1 MQPFTTLTAIAAPLI
16 EADIDTDIIYPAR
29 FLTITEKKGLARY
42 AFHDRRYDGQGREL
56 PEFVLNRDPWRH
68 ARILVAGPNF
78 GCGSSREQAPWAI
91 LDLGI
96 RCIIAPSFGEIF
108 RGNCYRNGMLPVTV
122 GEADHAALLADAQAG
137 ATLHVDL
144 NARTITRP
152 DGFTIAIAIDDGKR
166 DALLNGWDEVM
177 GILNQYSGTID
188 RYEQDRR
195 TRLPWLAR

>member
-16 EADIDTDIIYPAR
+16 EADVDTDIIYPAR
-29 FLTITEKKGLARY
+29 FLTITEKKGLGRY

-56 PEFVLNRDPWRH
+56 ADFVLNRDPWRH
-68 ARILVAGPNF
+68 AGILVAGPNF

-122 GEADHAALLADAQAG
+122 GEADHAALLSDANAG
-137 ATLHVDL
+137 ASLHVDL

-152 DGFTIAIAIDDGKR
+152 DGSTIAIAIDDGKR

-177 GILNQYSGTID
+177 GILNLYAGTID

-195 TRLPWLAR
+195 TRLPWLTR

>member
-16 EADIDTDIIYPAR
+16 EADVDTDIIYPAR
-29 FLTITEKKGLARY
+29 FLTITEKKGLGRY
-42 AFHDRRYDGQGREL
+42 AFHDRRYDGQGLEL
-56 PEFVLNRDPWRH
+56 ADFVLNRDPWRH
-68 ARILVAGPNF
+68 AGILVAGPNF

-122 GEADHAALLADAQAG
+122 GEADHAALLSDASAG
-137 ATLHVDL
+137 ASLHVDL
-144 NARTITRP
+144 SARTITRP
-152 DGFTIAIAIDDGKR
+152 DGSAIAIAIDDGKR

-177 GILNQYSGTID
+177 GILNLYAGTID

-195 TRLPWLAR
+195 TRLPWLTR

>member
-1 MQPFTTLTAIAAPLI
+1 MQPFTTLTAIAAPLD

-29 FLTITEKKGLARY
+29 FLTITEKKGLGRY
-42 AFHDRRYDGQGREL
+42 AFHDRRYDGQGREVAD
-56 PEFVLNRDPWRH
+56 FILNRDPWRH
-68 ARILVAGPNF
+68 AGILVAGPNF

-122 GEADHAALLADAQAG
+122 GEADHAALLSDASAG
-137 ATLHVDL
+137 ASLQVDL
-144 NARTITRP
+144 TARTITRP
-152 DGFTIAIAIDDGKR
+152 DGSEITILIDDGKR

-177 GILNQYSGTID
+177 GILNLYAGAID
-188 RYEQDRR
+188 RYEQERR
-195 TRLPWLAR
+195 RRLPWLTR

>member
-29 FLTITEKKGLARY
+29 FLTITEKKGLGRY
-42 AFHDRRYDGQGREL
+42 AFHDRRYDGQGREVAD
-56 PEFVLNRDPWRH
+56 FVLNRDPWRQ
-68 ARILVAGPNF
+68 AGILVAGDNF

-122 GEADHAALLADAQAG
+122 GEADHAALLADAGAG
-137 ATLHVDL
+137 ASLHIDL
-144 NARTITRP
+144 NVRTITRP
-152 DGFTIAIAIDDGKR
+152 DGSTIAIAIDDGKR

-177 GILNQYSGTID
+177 GILNLYAGTID
-188 RYEQDRR
+188 RYEQERR
-195 TRLPWLAR
+195 ARLPWLNR

>member
-1 MQPFTTLTAIAAPLI
+1 MQPFTTLTAIAAPLV
-16 EADIDTDIIYPAR
+16 EADVDTDIIYPAR
-29 FLTITEKKGLARY
+29 FLTITEKKGLGRY

-56 PEFVLNRDPWRH
+56 ADFILNRDPWRH
-68 ARILVAGPNF
+68 AGILVAGPNF

-122 GEADHAALLADAQAG
+122 GEADHAALLSDASAG
-137 ATLHVDL
+137 ASLHVDL

-152 DGFTIAIAIDDGKR
+152 DGSTVAIAIDDGKR

-177 GILNQYSGTID
+177 GILNLYAGTID

-195 TRLPWLAR
+195 VRLPWLTR

>member
-1 MQPFTTLTAIAAPLI
+1 MQPFTTLTAIAAPLE

-29 FLTITEKKGLARY
+29 FLTITEKKGLGRY
-42 AFHDRRYDGQGREL
+42 AFHDRRYDGQGREVAG
-56 PEFVLNRDPWRH
+56 FVLNRDPWRH
-68 ARILVAGPNF
+68 AGILVAGPNF

-122 GEADHAALLADAQAG
+122 GEADHAALLSDAG
-137 ATLHVDL
+137 AGGSLKVDL
-144 NARTITRP
+144 TARTITRP
-152 DGFTIAIAIDDGKR
+152 DGSTIAIPIEDGKR

-177 GILNQYSGTID
+177 GILNVYAGTID

-195 TRLPWLAR
+195 ARLPWLNR

>member
-1 MQPFTTLTAIAAPLI
+1 MQSFTTLTAIAAPLI
-16 EADIDTDIIYPAR
+16 EADVDTDIIYPAR
-29 FLTITEKKGLARY
+29 FLTITEKKGLGRY
-42 AFHDRRYDGQGREL
+42 AFHDRRYDGQGQEL
-56 PEFVLNRDPWRH
+56 ADFVLNRDPWRQ
-68 ARILVAGPNF
+68 AGILVAGPNF

-122 GEADHAALLADAQAG
+122 GEADHAALLSDANAG
-137 ATLHVDL
+137 ASLHVDL
-144 NARTITRP
+144 SARTITRP
-152 DGFTIAIAIDDGKR
+152 DGSTIAIAIDDGKR

-177 GILNQYSGTID
+177 GILNLYAGTID

-195 TRLPWLAR
+195 TRLPWLTR

>member
-1 MQPFTTLTAIAAPLI
+1 MQPFTTLTAIAAPLV
-16 EADIDTDIIYPAR
+16 EADVDTDIIYPAR
-29 FLTITEKKGLARY
+29 FLTITEKKGLGRY

-56 PEFVLNRDPWRH
+56 ADFILNRDPWRH
-68 ARILVAGPNF
+68 AGILVAGPNF

-122 GEADHAALLADAQAG
+122 GEADHAALLSDASAG
-137 ATLHVDL
+137 ASLHVDL
-144 NARTITRP
+144 NARTITKP
-152 DGFTIAIAIDDGKR
+152 DGSTVAIAIDDGKR

-177 GILNQYSGTID
+177 GILNLYAGTID

-195 TRLPWLAR
+195 VRLPWLTR

>member
-1 MQPFTTLTAIAAPLI
+1 MQPFTTLTAIAAPLD

-29 FLTITEKKGLARY
+29 FLTITEKKGLGRY
-42 AFHDRRYDGQGREL
+42 AFHDRRYDGQGRQVTD
-56 PEFVLNRDPWRH
+56 FVLNRDPWRR
-68 ARILVAGPNF
+68 AGILVAGPNF
-78 GCGSSREQAPWAI
+78 GCGSSREQAPWAV

-122 GEADHAALLADAQAG
+122 GEADHAALLSDARAG
-137 ATLHVDL
+137 GSLKVDL
-144 NARTITRP
+144 TARTITRP
-152 DGFTIAIAIDDGKR
+152 DGSEIAIPIDDGKR

-177 GILNQYSGTID
+177 GILNRYASTID

-195 TRLPWLAR
+195 ARLPWLAR

>member
-1 MQPFTTLTAIAAPLI
+1 MQPFTKLTAIAAPLD

-29 FLTITEKKGLARY
+29 FLTITEKKGLGRC
-42 AFHDRRYDGQGREL
+42 AFHDRRYDGKGREVAD
-56 PEFVLNRDPWRH
+56 FVLNRDPWRH
-68 ARILVAGPNF
+68 AGILVAGANF

-122 GEADHAALLADAQAG
+122 GEADHAALLSDAQVG
-137 ATLHVDL
+137 ASLHVDL
-144 NARTITRP
+144 TARTITRP
-152 DGFTIAIAIDDGKR
+152 NGCTIAIPIDDGKR

-177 GILNQYSGTID
+177 GILNQYSGPID

-195 TRLPWLAR
+195 TRLPWLTR

>member
-29 FLTITEKKGLARY
+29 FLTITEKKGLGLY
-42 AFHDRRYDGQGREL
+42 AFHDRRYDGQGGEVTD
-56 PEFVLNRDPWRH
+56 FVLNRDPWRH
-68 ARILVAGPNF
+68 AGILVAGPNF

-122 GEADHAALLADAQAG
+122 GEADHAALLSDANAG
-137 ATLHVDL
+137 ASLHVDL
-144 NARTITRP
+144 NTRTITRP
-152 DGFTIAIAIDDGKR
+152 DGSTIAIAIDDGKR

-177 GILNQYSGTID
+177 GILNLYAGTID

-195 TRLPWLAR
+195 TRLPWLTR

>member
-1 MQPFTTLTAIAAPLI
+1 MQPFTTLTAIAAPLD

-29 FLTITEKKGLARY
+29 FLTITEKKGLGRY
-42 AFHDRRYDGQGREL
+42 AFHDRRYDGKGREL
-56 PEFVLNRDPWRH
+56 VDFVLNCDPWRH
-68 ARILVAGPNF
+68 AGILVAGANF
-78 GCGSSREQAPWAI
+78 GCGSSREQAPWAL

-122 GEADHAALLADAQAG
+122 GEADHAALRSDARAR
-137 ATLHVDL
+137 ASLHVDL
-144 NARTITRP
+144 TARTITRP
-152 DGFTIAIAIDDGKR
+152 DGSTIAIAIDDGKR

-177 GILNQYSGTID
+177 GILNLYAGTID

-195 TRLPWLAR
+195 TRLPWLTR

>member
-16 EADIDTDIIYPAR
+16 EADVDTDIIYPAR
-29 FLTITEKKGLARY
+29 FLTITEKKGLGRY

-56 PEFVLNRDPWRH
+56 ADFVLNRDPWRH
-68 ARILVAGPNF
+68 AGILVAGPNF

-122 GEADHAALLADAQAG
+122 GEADHAALLSDASAG
-137 ATLHVDL
+137 ASLHVDL
-144 NARTITRP
+144 SARTITRP
-152 DGFTIAIAIDDGKR
+152 DGSAIAIAIDDGKR

-177 GILNQYSGTID
+177 GILNLYAGTID

-195 TRLPWLAR
+195 TRLPWLTR

>member
-16 EADIDTDIIYPAR
+16 EADVDTDIIYPAR
-29 FLTITEKKGLARY
+29 FLTITEKKGLGRY

-56 PEFVLNRDPWRH
+56 ADFVLNRDPWRH
-68 ARILVAGPNF
+68 AGILVAGPNF

-122 GEADHAALLADAQAG
+122 GEADHAALLSDANTG
-137 ATLHVDL
+137 ASLHVDL

-152 DGFTIAIAIDDGKR
+152 DGSTIAITIDDGKR

-177 GILNQYSGTID
+177 GILNLYAGTID

-195 TRLPWLAR
+195 TRLPWLTR

>member
-16 EADIDTDIIYPAR
+16 EADVDTDIIYPAR
-29 FLTITEKKGLARY
+29 FLTITEKKGLGRY

-56 PEFVLNRDPWRH
+56 ADFVLNRDPWRH
-68 ARILVAGPNF
+68 AGILVAGPNF

-91 LDLGI
+91 LDMGI
-96 RCIIAPSFGEIF
+96 RCIIAPSFAEIF

-122 GEADHAALLADAQAG
+122 GEADHAALLSDASAG
-137 ATLHVDL
+137 ASLHVDL
-144 NARTITRP
+144 SARTITRP
-152 DGFTIAIAIDDGKR
+152 DGSAIAIAIDDGKR

-177 GILNQYSGTID
+177 GILNLYAGTID

-195 TRLPWLAR
+195 TRLPWLTR

>member
-29 FLTITEKKGLARY
+29 FLTITEKRGLGRY

-56 PEFVLNRDPWRH
+56 PDFVLNRDPWRH
-68 ARILVAGPNF
+68 AGILVAGPNF

-152 DGFTIAIAIDDGKR
+152 DGFTIAFAIDDGKR

>member
-1 MQPFTTLTAIAAPLI
+1 MQPFTTLTAVAAPLD

-29 FLTITEKKGLARY
+29 FLTITEKKGLGRY
-42 AFHDRRYDGQGREL
+42 AFHDRRYDGQGREVAG
-56 PEFVLNRDPWRH
+56 FVLNRDPWRH
-68 ARILVAGPNF
+68 AGILVAGPNF

-122 GEADHAALLADAQAG
+122 GEADHVALLSDASAG
-137 ATLHVDL
+137 ASLKVDL
-144 NARTITRP
+144 TARTITRP
-152 DGFTIAIAIDDGKR
+152 DGSTIAIPIEDGKR

-177 GILNQYSGTID
+177 GILNLHAGTID
-188 RYEQDRR
+188 RYEQERR
-195 TRLPWLAR
+195 ARLPWLNR

>member
-16 EADIDTDIIYPAR
+16 EADVDTDIIYPAR
-29 FLTITEKKGLARY
+29 FLTITEKKGLGRY
-42 AFHDRRYDGQGREL
+42 AFHDRRYDAQGREVTD
-56 PEFVLNRDPWRH
+56 FILNRDPWRQ
-68 ARILVAGPNF
+68 AGILVAGPNF

-122 GEADHAALLADAQAG
+122 GEVEHAALLADAAAG
-137 ATLHVDL
+137 ASLHVDL
-144 NARTITRP
+144 AARTITRP
-152 DGFTIAIAIDDGKR
+152 DGSTIPIAIDDGKR

-177 GILNQYSGTID
+177 GILNLYAGTID
-188 RYEQDRR
+188 RYEQERR
-195 TRLPWLAR
+195 ARLPWLTR

>member
-1 MQPFTTLTAIAAPLI
+1 MQPFTTLTAVAAPLI

-29 FLTITEKKGLARY
+29 FLTITEKKGLGRY
-42 AFHDRRYDGQGREL
+42 AFHDRRYDGQGEQVAD
-56 PEFVLNRDPWRH
+56 FVLNRDPWRH
-68 ARILVAGPNF
+68 AGILVAGPNF

-122 GEADHAALLADAQAG
+122 GEADHAALVSDAQAG
-137 ATLHVDL
+137 ASLHVDL

-152 DGFTIAIAIDDGKR
+152 DGSTITIAIDDGKR

-177 GILNQYSGTID
+177 GILNLYAGTID

-195 TRLPWLAR
+195 IRLPWLTR

>member
-1 MQPFTTLTAIAAPLI
+1 MQPFTTLTAIAAPLD

-29 FLTITEKKGLARY
+29 FLTITEKRGLGRY

-56 PEFVLNRDPWRH
+56 PDFVLNRDPWRH
-68 ARILVAGPNF
+68 AGILVAGPNF

-152 DGFTIAIAIDDGKR
+152 DGFTIAFAIDDGKR